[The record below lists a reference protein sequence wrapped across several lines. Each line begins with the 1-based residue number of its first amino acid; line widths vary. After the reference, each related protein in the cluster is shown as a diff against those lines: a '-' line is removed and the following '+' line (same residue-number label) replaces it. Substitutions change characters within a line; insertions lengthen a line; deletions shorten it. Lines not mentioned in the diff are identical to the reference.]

1 MCPESKW
8 GWGGGNR
15 LSRKQPAGKK
25 PSPLSTLANGSVCLG
40 LVSSLGLGEW
50 WKWKSSE
57 SQIQGR
63 GSRNKLACPHVHNQQ
78 LPGCAG
84 AVGLRGLGH
93 GHDQTALHQHREVWV
108 HGQGGLDHHSTVYLL
123 IFSAELRSVLKIVS
137 HQSRTSCS
145 WQHSCSLPRDHLN
158 LSNPHSISRRA
169 SYPLDHSYHL
179 QQAPD
184 GRSSSFPFKTS
195 SWRQV
200 ST

>member
-1 MCPESKW
+1 M
-8 GWGGGNR
+8 GMGGGGNQ

-93 GHDQTALHQHREVWV
+93 GHDQTALHQHREEFGSMGRVVWITTP
-108 HGQGGLDHHSTVYLL
+108 LF
-123 IFSAELRSVLKIVS
+123 I
-137 HQSRTSCS
+137 CS
-145 WQHSCSLPRDHLN
+145 SLVQN
-158 LSNPHSISRRA
+158 
-169 SYPLDHSYHL
+169 
-179 QQAPD
+179 
-184 GRSSSFPFKTS
+184 
-195 SWRQV
+195 
-200 ST
+200 